1 MGERMGSKGG
11 DYENRGA
18 AEGDCGDHE
27 QAAHCLH
34 GGGSA
39 RSDKAGAILCFVRW
53 GRSLI
58 GLSMLAFVAGCGA
71 SPQHASVS
79 IPRWTVA
86 APQLPA
92 LPPAPTVKPVA
103 YFVKKQAKAK
113 AAVLKAPAAVD
124 PTEATSSDGIAAGAP
139 SDAEVARELQ
149 AAYGGK
155 ALAGSAKSLVD
166 RAGLSGGLATTPPTA
181 PPKVAAV
188 IAAAN
193 QVASYPYV
201 YGGGHGTFEDNAYD
215 CSGSLSFAFAAA
227 GMLHTTLVSGEF
239 AHWGAPGPGKW
250 ITIYANAT
258 HTWMTV
264 AGLRYDTGGL
274 LTKTHSRWQD
284 SMRPTAGFTVRH
296 PIGL

>member
-1 MGERMGSKGG
+1 MG
-11 DYENRGA
+11 
-18 AEGDCGDHE
+18 
-27 QAAHCLH
+27 
-34 GGGSA
+34 
-39 RSDKAGAILCFVRW
+39 F
-53 GRSLI
+53 GRSVVLF
-58 GLSMLAFVAGCGA
+58 SMLALVAGCGA
-71 SPQHASVS
+71 SYHA
-79 IPRWTVA
+79 PTVRIHA
-86 APQLPA
+86 WRAGTPA
-92 LPPAPTVKPVA
+92 VPAIPPAPTVKPVA
-103 YFVKKQAKAK
+103 YFVKKQAVAK
-113 AAVLKAPAAVD
+113 TSAATAD
-124 PTEATSSDGIAAGAP
+124 PTEASANTGIAAGAP
-139 SDAEVARELQ
+139 SDAEVARELK

-155 ALAGSAKSLVD
+155 AGSAESLVN

-193 QVASYPYV
+193 QVARYPYV

-227 GMLHTTLVSGEF
+227 GMLHTTLVSGQF

-274 LTKTHSRWQD
+274 LTATHSRWQD

>member
-1 MGERMGSKGG
+1 
-11 DYENRGA
+11 
-18 AEGDCGDHE
+18 
-27 QAAHCLH
+27 
-34 GGGSA
+34 
-39 RSDKAGAILCFVRW
+39 
-53 GRSLI
+53 
-58 GLSMLAFVAGCGA
+58 MLAFVVGCGA
-71 SPQHASVS
+71 SSKHAPVSVS
-79 IPRWTVA
+79 GWTAA

-92 LPPAPTVKPVA
+92 LLPAPTVKPVT
-103 YFVKKQAKAK
+103 YLSRSRPRRRV
-113 AAVLKAPAAVD
+113 AAQGRRLGRP
-124 PTEATSSDGIAAGAP
+124 DGGHVERRNRGGAP
-139 SDAEVARELQ
+139 SDAEVERELQ

-155 ALAGSAKSLVD
+155 ASPVRQVTRRPCRAERRAGDDPAD
-166 RAGLSGGLATTPPTA
+166 RASR
-181 PPKVAAV
+181 VAAV

-239 AHWGAPGPGKW
+239 AHWGAAGPGKW

-274 LTKTHSRWQD
+274 RTPTHSRWQD
-284 SMRPTAGFTVRH
+284 TMRPTAGFVVRH